1 MTIFS
6 ATFAQIATFGAVLL
20 AGVWMFRVLLDSDYE
35 NERGVGNSRWV
46 GAVCGTVIVGS
57 ICITMGWTEF
67 YVLAPSVAGVGL
79 LAFWTPAWLL
89 QRRRRK
95 RAAEF
100 RKGLVELTVGL
111 ANGLRG
117 GGALGQTL
125 AHVARDLRG
134 VVGEEIDLLL
144 DEHRVGV
151 EFAECF
157 ENLRKRMPSE
167 DMNLLATAIRLTLS
181 TGGSLAE
188 VLDKMTTMMRER
200 YDFDERLKTM
210 TAQGRFEA
218 LAMGL
223 APIAAFGILF
233 LIDRSMVE
241 PLYLTV
247 IGRTA
252 IGAVLFLELIGFY
265 FINKIVTIEV

>member
-1 MTIFS
+1 MNLGSVLFAQV
-6 ATFAQIATFGAVLL
+6 ATFFAVLL
-20 AGVWMFRVLLDSDYE
+20 AGTWIFRFLFEAEQEGGS
-35 NERGVGNSRWV
+35 GAGSSRWV
-46 GAVCGTVIVGS
+46 GMICGIVIVAS
-57 ICITMGWTEF
+57 IFVAMGWTDF
-67 YVLAPSVAGVGL
+67 YVLLPAVAGMGL
-79 LAFWTPAWLL
+79 ITFWFPAWLTR
-89 QRRRRK
+89 RRRRK

-100 RKGLVELTVGL
+100 RAGLVELTVGL
-111 ANGLRG
+111 SNGLRG

-134 VVGEEIDLLL
+134 VVGEEVHRLL

-151 EFAECF
+151 DFADCF

-167 DMNLLATAIRLTLS
+167 DMTLLATAIRLTLS

-188 VLDKMTTMMRER
+188 VLDKMTAMMRER
-200 YDFDERLKTM
+200 HDFDERLRTM

-218 LAMGL
+218 MAMGL
-223 APIAAFGILF
+223 APVAAFCVLF

-241 PLYLTV
+241 PLYQHP
-247 IGRTA
+247 IGRA
-252 IGAVLFLELIGFY
+252 AMGGVLLLEVIGFY